1 MPHMS
6 IKAKLKSLLATIKFH
21 RIWNRFLAGNRWQ
34 IAGHGNQIQ
43 IGNSWLTNTLI
54 EVSGAN
60 NTLIVGDHC
69 RLHGFRIV
77 IKGESVRVEI
87 QDRCQLFGTIRA
99 EDSGSRIVVG
109 AGTTMER
116 ESYLGAFEGTS
127 LQIGN
132 DCMIAELVVVHTS
145 DMHSIMDAETGVRK
159 NPAADIT
166 LGFHVWLCRGATVL
180 KGCQI
185 GAHSIVGTCAIVS
198 STIPPHSLAIG
209 APAKVIRSQVD
220 WSRERIAAAK

>member
-1 MPHMS
+1 MNG
-6 IKAKLKSLLATIKFH
+6 H
-21 RIWNRFLAGNRWQ
+21 RN
-34 IAGHGNQIQ
+34 HVQ
-43 IGNSWLTNTLI
+43 IGNSWLTNTLV

-60 NTLIVGDHC
+60 NTLIIGDQC
-69 RLHGFRIV
+69 RLHDFRIV
-77 IKGESVRVEI
+77 IKGESLRVEI
-87 QDRCQLFGTIRA
+87 QDKCQLFGTIRA
-99 EDSGSRIVVG
+99 EDRGSRIVVG

-145 DMHSIMDAETGVRK
+145 DMHSITDAETGVRK

-166 LGFHVWLCRGATVL
+166 LGHHVWLCRGATIL

-185 GAHSIVGTCAIVS
+185 GAHSIVGTYTIAS
-198 STIPPHSLAIG
+198 SSIPPHSLAVG

-220 WSRERIAAAK
+220 WSRERIEIAKSKQPSTDASAHRLS